1 MKSFWTDPS
10 RDFTRTYPDLIRDL
24 NGKRVF
30 KKYIHYRDPYQI
42 LRELIFS
49 LALGLECHLLDSDFS
64 PEEISHLGI
73 NPDQLRQA
81 SDTQPPAIPDYP
93 ALIRQIES
101 QKQNTRIVIYTSGT
115 TGRPKSVS
123 YRFEVLQRAVK
134 KGEKFKNDVW
144 AFAYN
149 PTHFAGIQVF
159 LQAFLNQNP
168 MVNIFDLSGQDLA
181 RAISGYN
188 VTNISATPTFYRKML
203 AEIDGEFP
211 AVKRITLGGEK
222 FDPTIERQLAGL
234 FPNAVIRNIYAS
246 TEAGTLFTAT
256 NDVFSIDPDIKPFI
270 QFEPDGE
277 LLIHKDLLGDFNS
290 MDRQGDWYYTGDM
303 VEFIDPDHFKFIS
316 RKSEM
321 INVGGYK
328 VNPHEVEEEIRKVNG
343 VLDARVKARANR
355 ITGYILMA
363 EISRKNGLVEAGLE
377 KRIMDHLKNSLQEF
391 KIPRLFK
398 FVEKLELTR
407 TGKKERQ

>member
-10 RDFTRTYPDLIRDL
+10 RNVSKTYPDLIRDL

-30 KKYIHYRDPYQI
+30 KKYIYYRDPYQI

-49 LALGLECHLLDSDFS
+49 LALGFECHLLDSDFS

-73 NPDQLRQA
+73 NLEQLQQDTGIEPPD
-81 SDTQPPAIPDYP
+81 IPDCP
-93 ALIRQIES
+93 ALIRQIDA
-101 QKQNTRIVIYTSGT
+101 QKQNARIVIYTSGT

-134 KGEKFKNDVW
+134 KGEKFKDDIW

-168 MVNIFDLSGQDLA
+168 LVNIFDLSGPDLA
-181 RAISGYN
+181 RAISGHN
-188 VTNISATPTFYRKML
+188 ITSISATPTFYRKML

-211 AVKRITLGGEK
+211 GVKRITLGGEK
-222 FDPTIERQLAGL
+222 FDPTIEKQLIRL

-246 TEAGTLFTAT
+246 TEAGTLFTAA
-256 NDVFSIDPDIKPFI
+256 NDVFSIDPEIKPFLR
-270 QFEPDGE
+270 FEPDGE
-277 LLIHKDLLGDFNS
+277 LLIHKDLLGEFNS
-290 MDRQGDWYYTGDM
+290 NDLRGDWYHTGDM
-303 VEFIDPDHFKFIS
+303 VEFIDPGHFKFIS

-328 VNPHEVEEEIRKVNG
+328 VNPHEVEEEIRKVEG

-355 ITGYILMA
+355 ITGNILMA
-363 EISRKNGLVEAGLE
+363 EITKQNGLAEAGLE
-377 KRIMDHLKNSLQEF
+377 KRILDHLKNSLQEF
-391 KIPRLFK
+391 KIPRIFK
-398 FVEKLELTR
+398 FVDKLELTR